1 MTARNDEPDVAEL
14 TSIAAVLDRVD
25 AAAEAEELSFRDV
38 VEAVGEASFVPVL
51 MAPALAVVTPLSG
64 IPLFSSFC
72 GLIIVLVS
80 VQMVLDRDHLWL
92 PGWIMRRRFPGHR
105 VRQATGRIRGFTG
118 YIDRHARNRLEFL
131 QHRPFPQITEVVCM
145 FCGLAMPF
153 LELVPFTSSLLG
165 LAVTLL
171 SLALL
176 VRDGLLVLFGL
187 AAVAGAVGLL
197 SYLVLLA

>member
-1 MTARNDEPDVAEL
+1 MPARGEPEVSEL

-25 AAAEAEELSFRDV
+25 DAADVDVLSFRDV
-38 VEAVGEASFVPVL
+38 VSAVGEASFVPVL

-72 GLIIVLVS
+72 GMIIVLVS
-80 VQMVLDRDHLWL
+80 AQMVLNRDHLWL

-105 VRQATGRIRGFTG
+105 VKQATARIRGITD

-187 AAVAGAVGLL
+187 TAVAGAVALV
-197 SYLVLLA
+197 SYLFMLA

>member
-1 MTARNDEPDVAEL
+1 
-14 TSIAAVLDRVD
+14 
-25 AAAEAEELSFRDV
+25 
-38 VEAVGEASFVPVL
+38 
-51 MAPALAVVTPLSG
+51 
-64 IPLFSSFC
+64 
-72 GLIIVLVS
+72 
-80 VQMVLDRDHLWL
+80 
-92 PGWIMRRRFPGHR
+92 
-105 VRQATGRIRGFTG
+105 
-118 YIDRHARNRLEFL
+118 
-131 QHRPFPQITEVVCM
+131 
-145 FCGLAMPF
+145 MPF